1 MKNKG
6 SQLQTLSL
14 ECGIEGYR
22 MVFLKD
28 NNSFQPISAAY
39 YLLDTMLIYMCILKL
54 NKMYFMHSRNLNYVN
69 DN

>member
-1 MKNKG
+1 M
-6 SQLQTLSL
+6 L
-14 ECGIEGYR
+14 
-22 MVFLKD
+22 FLKD

-54 NKMYFMHSRNLNYVN
+54 NKKYFIPSRHLNYVA